1 MAIYTQVFRNL
12 ARSERDVRRAIFH
25 RDLAPYAIWR
35 NARSEGLSAM
45 CDFVGTMR
53 DLSLTQPDDD
63 SLPDR
68 AEASLCQGILCSIC
82 LAQLC
87 LAGLGLVLLGR
98 MPLAPR
104 HPGFPPRQNHTIGIA
119 PPVIYTG
126 ANRAIHTRPMAIR

>member
-1 MAIYTQVFRNL
+1 MAIYTQVFRERDL
-12 ARSERDVRRAIFH
+12 RSQSERDARRAIFH
-25 RDLAPYAIWR
+25 RNLAPYAIWR

-45 CDFVGTMR
+45 CDFVAAIG
-53 DLSLTQPDDD
+53 DPDDD

-104 HPGFPPRQNHTIGIA
+104 HPGYPPRRNHTIGIA

-126 ANRAIHTRPMAIR
+126 ANRAIHTRPMAIH